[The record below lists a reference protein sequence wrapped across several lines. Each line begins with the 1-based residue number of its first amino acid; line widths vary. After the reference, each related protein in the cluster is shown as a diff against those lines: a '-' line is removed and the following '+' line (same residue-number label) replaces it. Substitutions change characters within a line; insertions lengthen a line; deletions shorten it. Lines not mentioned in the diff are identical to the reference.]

1 MQLQQIDVTG
11 SRIIGPITEL
21 GHIGPK
27 HHGIILGKN
36 LEDGHVYVAE
46 NMHTG
51 YQIATYQDFCK
62 RYSSNGEVRIA
73 ENDGIF
79 PDLAVARRAIEEIKK
94 GGRGAYNLIA
104 NNCESFAN
112 RAMHGKS
119 ISKQVTNTTLGLA
132 AFVGVIWVIKNGKK

>member
-11 SRIIGPITEL
+11 SRIVGPITAL
-21 GHIGPK
+21 GHVGPK

-51 YQIATYQDFCK
+51 YQIATYHDFCK
-62 RYSSNGEVRIA
+62 RYMPNGEIKIA
-73 ENDGIF
+73 ANDGAYS
-79 PDLAVARRAIEEIKK
+79 DLTVANRAIEEIKRGGK
-94 GGRGAYNLIA
+94 GIYNLVA

-112 RAMHGKS
+112 RAIHDKS
-119 ISKQVTNTTLGLA
+119 ISKQVVHTAIGIVVV
-132 AFVGVIWVIKNGKK
+132 VGAYWVIKNARK

>member
-11 SRIIGPITEL
+11 SRIVGPITEL
-21 GHIGPK
+21 GHVGPK

-36 LEDGHVYVAE
+36 SEDGHIYVAE
-46 NMHTG
+46 SMNTG
-51 YQIATYQDFCK
+51 YQIARYQDFCM
-62 RYSSNGEVRIA
+62 RYAQNGKVKIA
-73 ENDGIF
+73 ANDGDF
-79 PDLAVARRAIEEIKK
+79 PDLAVAQRAIEEIKK

-119 ISKQVTNTTLGLA
+119 VSKQVIHTTIGVA
-132 AFVGVIWVIKNGKK
+132 ALVGVFWVIKNAKK